1 MKATTD
7 PSPIELGATSVKPS
21 LTKGGDAQRNHEE
34 WIKLG
39 HFSR

>member
-7 PSPIELGATSVKPS
+7 LSPMELGPTSVKPS
-21 LTKGGDAQRNHEE
+21 LTKGGDAQRNHKE

-39 HFSR
+39 QFSR